1 MCLEATN
8 DEVCGTGADRS
19 CRAWWV
25 LGKGLEST
33 LHVMEGPWR
42 V

>member
-1 MCLEATN
+1 MCLEAAS
-8 DEVCGTGADRS
+8 DEVRGAGADRS
-19 CRAWWV
+19 YGAWRV

-33 LHVMEGPWR
+33 LHVVGGPWR